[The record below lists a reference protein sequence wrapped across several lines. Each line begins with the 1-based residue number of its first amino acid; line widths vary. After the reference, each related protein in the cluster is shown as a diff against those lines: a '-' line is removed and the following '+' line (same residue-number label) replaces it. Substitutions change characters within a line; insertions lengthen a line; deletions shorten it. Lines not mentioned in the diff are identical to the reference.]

1 MEWIRSL
8 IFEQSAVQA
17 IVVLSLITA
26 TGIWLGR
33 IKVLGISLGVTF
45 VFFMGIMAGHLG
57 ISLDPAML
65 NYAETFGLV
74 MFVYALGLQVGP
86 GFFSSLRKG
95 GIKLNMLSLAVILLG
110 TLMAVILSF
119 TMSIPLQDMIGV
131 LCGATTNTPAL
142 GAAQQTLKQ
151 MGLSASSAALGCA
164 VTYPLGVV

>member
-86 GFFSSLRKG
+86 GFFSSLRKRPSPG
-95 GIKLNMLSLAVILLG
+95 RQNKDAVRAMSAHKMLLL
-110 TLMAVILSF
+110 LS
-119 TMSIPLQDMIGV
+119 
-131 LCGATTNTPAL
+131 N
-142 GAAQQTLKQ
+142 K
-151 MGLSASSAALGCA
+151 
-164 VTYPLGVV
+164 